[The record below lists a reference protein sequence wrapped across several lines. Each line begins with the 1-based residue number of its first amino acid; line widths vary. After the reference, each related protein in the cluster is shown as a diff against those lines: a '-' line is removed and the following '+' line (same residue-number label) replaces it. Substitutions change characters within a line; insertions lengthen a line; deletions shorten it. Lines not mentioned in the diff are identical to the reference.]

1 MTGKEKSKTEVKST
15 YSIKGRKYIEQY
27 MIQVQIKVFPLH
39 ALSTM
44 LLTFNTVM
52 QVCVFTCGHLSSHGA
67 SQRRQGPRGP
77 GSQLCETW
85 AQPAVYQVSNSH
97 YRV

>member
-15 YSIKGRKYIEQY
+15 YSTKGTKYREQY
-27 MIQVQIKVFPLH
+27 MRQVQIKVFPLR
-39 ALSTM
+39 ALSTT

-52 QVCVFTCGHLSSHGA
+52 QVCVFTRLSSHGA

-85 AQPAVYQVSNSH
+85 AQPAVHQVSNLH
-97 YRV
+97 YRI